1 MIRLAEFAEPGDEAL
16 CRLLVQVGV
25 EEVVSA
31 LPWPAGGSGT
41 SRSNA
46 AVTRSEPPWS
56 LVPLRLM
63 QQGYLDLGLRLTV
76 IEDSPPMDAIRLGR
90 PGREEEL
97 EAVSE
102 LVRAMGALGIPVWCL
117 NFMGGVGW
125 ARTSMTVPGRGGA
138 LVTAYD
144 HDVLRG
150 APPVAGIGEVGREA
164 MQANLRWFLERIV
177 PVAEEAGVRLALHP
191 DDPPLPAVRGIARL
205 LASLDDLEAA
215 IDTVP
220 SAALGLTFCQGNIT
234 LMTDDLP
241 AAIRRFAARGAIHFV
256 HFRDVAGTPERFV
269 ETFHDEGP
277 TDMAACMRAY
287 LEAGV
292 DAPLRCDHV
301 ATLHGDSN
309 ARAGYS
315 TLGRLHA
322 VGYIAGLRDAC
333 AT

>member
-1 MIRLAEFAEPGDEAL
+1 
-16 CRLLVQVGV
+16 
-25 EEVVSA
+25 
-31 LPWPAGGSGT
+31 
-41 SRSNA
+41 
-46 AVTRSEPPWS
+46 
-56 LVPLRLM
+56 
-63 QQGYLDLGLRLTV
+63 
-76 IEDSPPMDAIRLGR
+76 MDAIRLGR
-90 PGREEEL
+90 PGRDEEL
-97 EAVSE
+97 AAVAE
-102 LVRAMGALGIPVWCL
+102 LVRTMGALEIPVWCL

-125 ARTSMTVPGRGGA
+125 ARTSLAVRGRGGA

-144 HDVLRG
+144 HDVLRH
-150 APPVAGIGEVGREA
+150 APPVAGIGEVGCEA

-215 IDTVP
+215 IDTVRSP
-220 SAALGLTFCQGNIT
+220 ALGLTFCQGNIA

-277 TDMAACMRAY
+277 TDMGACMRAY

-315 TLGRLHA
+315 VLGRLYA
-322 VGYIAGLRDAC
+322 VGYIAGLRDASG
-333 AT
+333 